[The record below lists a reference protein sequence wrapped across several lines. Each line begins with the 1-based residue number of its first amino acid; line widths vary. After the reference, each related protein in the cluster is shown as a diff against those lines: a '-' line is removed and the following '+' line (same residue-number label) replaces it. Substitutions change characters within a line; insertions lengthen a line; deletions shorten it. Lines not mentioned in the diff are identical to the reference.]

1 MQALHAWL
9 IKCGDERVPHVHP
22 AKLHPVPGALRR
34 PMPELIVEQAHT
46 LGLPKARQVA
56 QDWIAQAQADWGMA
70 FECRPGLLEDE
81 ILFSRS
87 GAKGS
92 LLVRADSFELR
103 AQLGFFLGSFQAQ
116 IEAHIRSNLQALL
129 DQHSGQA

>member
-1 MQALHAWL
+1 
-9 IKCGDERVPHVHP
+9 
-22 AKLHPVPGALRR
+22 
-34 PMPELIVEQAHT
+34 MPELFIRQAHT
-46 LGLPKARQVA
+46 LGLPKARQIA

-70 FECRPGLLEDE
+70 CECRPGLLEDE

-92 LLVRADSFELR
+92 LRVRGDGFELR
-103 AQLGFFLGSFQAQ
+103 AQLGFLLGSFHKQ
-116 IEAHIRSNLQALL
+116 IETQIRSNLQALL

>member
-1 MQALHAWL
+1 
-9 IKCGDERVPHVHP
+9 
-22 AKLHPVPGALRR
+22 
-34 PMPELIVEQAHT
+34 MPELIVKQVHT
-46 LGLPKARQVA
+46 LGLHKARQIA

-70 FECRPGLLEDE
+70 CECRSGLLEDE

-92 LLVRADSFELR
+92 LIVRAESFELR
-103 AQLGFFLGSFQAQ
+103 AQLGFLLGSFQAQ
-116 IEAHIRSNLQALL
+116 IEARIRGNLQALL

>member
-1 MQALHAWL
+1 
-9 IKCGDERVPHVHP
+9 
-22 AKLHPVPGALRR
+22 
-34 PMPELIVEQAHT
+34 MPELLISQAHT
-46 LGLPKARQVA
+46 LGLPKARQIA

-70 FECRPGLLEDE
+70 CECRPGLLEDE

-92 LLVRADSFELR
+92 LLVRAESFELR
-103 AQLGFFLGSFQAQ
+103 ARLGFLLGSFQKQ
-116 IEAHIRSNLQALL
+116 IEAQIRSNLQTLL